1 MTTAPSREAAPAS
14 GYRYYVL
21 AVLIFVYMLN
31 FLDRQI
37 VGILATPLKAEF
49 GLSDAQFGLMGGLAQ
64 QMQGDGLIGVGLQ
77 YPPVNAL
84 GFRQTAGAVMLDG
97 DGQGFLDGLRL
108 LPGGRLR
115 LPRRLLGQFLLPAFF
130 SPVHFGALPPRP
142 APTLNNPKQVPRQ
155 L

>member
-49 GLSDAQFGLMGGLAQ
+49 GLTDAQFGLMGGLAF
-64 QMQGDGLIGVGLQ
+64 
-77 YPPVNAL
+77 AL
-84 GFRQTAGAVMLDG
+84 L
-97 DGQGFLDGLRL
+97 
-108 LPGGRLR
+108 
-115 LPRRLLGQFLLPAFF
+115 
-130 SPVHFGALPPRP
+130 
-142 APTLNNPKQVPRQ
+142 
-155 L
+155 